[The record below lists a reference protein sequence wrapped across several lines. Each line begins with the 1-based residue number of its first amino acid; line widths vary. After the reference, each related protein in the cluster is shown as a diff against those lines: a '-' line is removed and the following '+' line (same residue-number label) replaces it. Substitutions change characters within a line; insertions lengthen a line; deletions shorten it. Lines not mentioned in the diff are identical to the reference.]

1 MIILGINWEQ
11 NSSASL
17 MIDGKIVGCSSEE
30 RFSGVKN
37 DERYPL
43 NAINWLLKKF
53 KIKKTS
59 IDEICFISTVW
70 APGYAL
76 TRHYTTFSID
86 DYVSEQKKVW
96 FPRIYQHKPT
106 SLMKVFSHKIDNKQ
120 FPGKYFW
127 NPIIKKY
134 KNMKDH
140 VSNKNLIKDGQI
152 IRTNVAKK
160 HFGTKK
166 KIKISFIDHSL
177 GHAAYAYFGS
187 NEKSKSKLVF
197 TIDAF
202 GDYINYSA
210 NLFSKKGKNYK
221 IKTICKDSNFI
232 VGRLYRYITLILG
245 LKPNE
250 HEYKVMGL
258 APYCKP
264 KYYSEV
270 LSILR
275 KFQTVKGLKFVD
287 LERPKDLYFAVKKLI
302 DSKRFDA
309 IAGGLQAYSEEL
321 IVKWIDNCI
330 KKTGVKDI
338 CLAGGVALNV
348 KANYLAS
355 KLSNVK
361 NIYVPPS
368 PDDSSQ
374 SMGACYA
381 AYLNY
386 YNKNCYLKKPTHFF
400 SAYMGYDIKDDK
412 IDNKINSLKSKKYI
426 IKKRNVN
433 KIAAKLIYS
442 GKIVGRVVGKSEFGA
457 RSLGNR
463 SILADPS
470 RIEIKKII
478 NEKIKNRDFWMPFAA
493 TVLKSHALKYFKLNS
508 EAESYS
514 YMTNCVESTKLG
526 QKKLIAALHPYDMTC
541 RPQILLKNI
550 NSEYENLIHEFG
562 KKSGIYGL
570 LNTSF
575 NIHGKPL
582 VNNFDDAIQVF
593 KKTDLDALIINN
605 YILIK
610 K

>member
-43 NAINWLLKKF
+43 KAINWLLKKY
-53 KIKKTS
+53 KIKKSS

-70 APGYAL
+70 APGYIL

-96 FPRIYQHKPT
+96 FPRIYQNKPT
-106 SLMKVFSHKIDNKQ
+106 SQMKIFNHKIDNKQ
-120 FPGKYFW
+120 FPGPSFW

-134 KNMKDH
+134 KKIKDH
-140 VSNKNLIKDGQI
+140 VSNKNLVNEGQI
-152 IRTNVAKK
+152 IRTKVVRKHLGIKK
-160 HFGTKK
+160 N
-166 KIKISFIDHSL
+166 IKISFVDHSS

-187 NEKSKSKLVF
+187 SEKFKKKLVI

-202 GDYINYSA
+202 GDYLNYTA
-210 NLFSKKGKNYK
+210 NVYYQNKKKYK
-221 IKTICKDSNFI
+221 IKTICRGSNFI

-258 APYCKP
+258 APYSKP
-264 KYYSEV
+264 KYYAEV
-270 LSILR
+270 LEIFR
-275 KFQTVKGLKFVD
+275 KFQIVKGLKFVD
-287 LERPKDLYFAVKKLI
+287 LKRPKDLYFAVKKLI
-302 DSKRFDA
+302 DTKRFDA

-321 IVKWIDNCI
+321 ITKWIYNCV
-330 KKTGVKDI
+330 KKTGVKNI

-348 KANYLAS
+348 KANYLVS
-355 KLSNVK
+355 KLPNVK
-361 NIYVPPS
+361 NIYIPAS

-381 AYLNY
+381 AYLKH
-386 YNKNCYLKKPTHFF
+386 YNKNFGLKKPKHF
-400 SAYMGYDIKDDK
+400 SNVYMGYDVKDDNISK
-412 IDNKINSLKSKKYI
+412 KVNLLKSGKYLVKKGNI
-426 IKKRNVN
+426 N
-433 KIAAKLIYS
+433 KIAANLIYS
-442 GKIVGRVVGKSEFGA
+442 GKVIGRVVGSAEFGA
-457 RSLGNR
+457 RALGNR

-470 RIEIKKII
+470 KAEIKKII
-478 NEKIKNRDFWMPFAA
+478 NEKIKSRDFWMPFAA
-493 TVLKSHALKYFKLNS
+493 SVLASHASKYFELNS
-508 EAESYS
+508 EINSYS

-526 QKKLIAALHPYDMTC
+526 KKNLVAALHPYDMTC
-541 RPQILLKNI
+541 RPQILSKGTNPG
-550 NSEYENLIHEFG
+550 YESLIYEFG
-562 KKSGIYGL
+562 KKSGIFGL

-582 VNNFDDAIQVF
+582 INNFNDAIKVF
-593 KKTDLDALIINN
+593 RETDLDAIIINN